1 MQGKFVLVIAAGD
14 KAVYRNHAIVTERAH
29 GAVAVYMTA
38 WLLEAPQ
45 TITVLIPRFCNIGC
59 SSPL

>member
-29 GAVAVYMTA
+29 GSGGGIHDSLVARSAANDHGFDTS
-38 WLLEAPQ
+38 LL
-45 TITVLIPRFCNIGC
+45 
-59 SSPL
+59 